1 MSRVRDDV
9 MWALAYNLAQ
19 SGEYAGWW
27 DIEVELIGQEF
38 SRARQ
43 LLDDE
48 QIRERLDTM
57 CAEARKDKPGD
68 MRDVV
73 ALIDAAAPKLGRR
86 GSYKKRNSN

>member
-19 SGEYAGWW
+19 SGDYTGWW
-27 DIEVELIGQEF
+27 EIEFELKDQGF

-48 QIRERLDTM
+48 QISERLDTM
-57 CAEARKDKPGD
+57 CAEARKDKP
-68 MRDVV
+68 
-73 ALIDAAAPKLGRR
+73 DA
-86 GSYKKRNSN
+86 

>member
-1 MSRVRDDV
+1 METPVSRVRDDV

-27 DIEVELIGQEF
+27 AIEVELRGQGF

-48 QIRERLDTM
+48 KIRARLDRM
-57 CAEARKDKPGD
+57 CAEARKDKP
-68 MRDVV
+68 
-73 ALIDAAAPKLGRR
+73 DA
-86 GSYKKRNSN
+86 

>member
-19 SGEYAGWW
+19 SGEYTGWW
-27 DIEVELIGQEF
+27 DVEVELRAQGF

-48 QIRERLDTM
+48 QIRERLDGM
-57 CAEARKDKPGD
+57 CVEARKDN
-68 MRDVV
+68 
-73 ALIDAAAPKLGRR
+73 ADA
-86 GSYKKRNSN
+86 

>member
-27 DIEVELIGQEF
+27 DIEAELKCQEF
-38 SRARQ
+38 SCARQ
-43 LLDDE
+43 LLNDK

-57 CAEARKDKPGD
+57 CSEARKD
-68 MRDVV
+68 RS
-73 ALIDAAAPKLGRR
+73 DA
-86 GSYKKRNSN
+86 

>member
-27 DIEVELIGQEF
+27 DIEAELESREF
-38 SRARQ
+38 SRTRQ
-43 LLDDE
+43 LFDDK

-57 CAEARKDKPGD
+57 CSEARKDKP
-68 MRDVV
+68 
-73 ALIDAAAPKLGRR
+73 DA
-86 GSYKKRNSN
+86 

>member
-27 DIEVELIGQEF
+27 DIEAELEGQEF

-43 LLDDE
+43 LLNDK
-48 QIRERLDTM
+48 QIRERLDGM
-57 CAEARKDKPGD
+57 CVEARKDK
-68 MRDVV
+68 
-73 ALIDAAAPKLGRR
+73 
-86 GSYKKRNSN
+86 SNA

>member
-19 SGEYAGWW
+19 SGEYTGWW
-27 DIEVELIGQEF
+27 DVEVELRAQGF

-48 QIRERLDTM
+48 QIRERLDGM
-57 CAEARKDKPGD
+57 CVEARKDK
-68 MRDVV
+68 
-73 ALIDAAAPKLGRR
+73 ADAQRP
-86 GSYKKRNSN
+86 

>member
-27 DIEVELIGQEF
+27 DIEVELTDQEF
-38 SRARQ
+38 SRAHQ

-57 CAEARKDKPGD
+57 CDEARKNKP
-68 MRDVV
+68 
-73 ALIDAAAPKLGRR
+73 DA
-86 GSYKKRNSN
+86 

>member
-27 DIEVELIGQEF
+27 DIEAELEGQEF

-43 LLDDE
+43 LLNDK

-57 CAEARKDKPGD
+57 CSKARKDKP
-68 MRDVV
+68 
-73 ALIDAAAPKLGRR
+73 DA
-86 GSYKKRNSN
+86 

>member
-27 DIEVELIGQEF
+27 DIAAELEGQEF

-43 LLDDE
+43 LLPGGAGS
-48 QIRERLDTM
+48 RLS
-57 CAEARKDKPGD
+57 ARRTWCLEPGA
-68 MRDVV
+68 RVH
-73 ALIDAAAPKLGRR
+73 
-86 GSYKKRNSN
+86 

>member
-1 MSRVRDDV
+1 MSRVRDEI

-27 DIEVELIGQEF
+27 DIEVELKVQGF

-48 QIRERLDTM
+48 RIRERLDGM
-57 CAEARKDKPGD
+57 CAEARKDK
-68 MRDVV
+68 
-73 ALIDAAAPKLGRR
+73 ADA
-86 GSYKKRNSN
+86 